1 MIFKLDFNLEAWI
14 KDVEIEA
21 ENEELAIA
29 KLKSMSIAEI
39 LFNENNGFVKSQEI
53 SDITSELVAF
63 DAEVE
68 VTNIKLDLNSSEL
81 SLSEIVESERLFNQK
96 PMRLRLSNI
105 VDASEIEEA
114 IKEELWCTHK
124 VDVES
129 FTYKVINYK

>member
-21 ENEELAIA
+21 ESEAIAIA

-39 LFNENNGFVKSQEI
+39 LSDENNGFVKSQEI

-63 DAEVE
+63 DADVE
-68 VTNIKLDLNSSEL
+68 VTDIKLDLNSSDL
-81 SLSEIVESERLFNQK
+81 SLSEIVESERLLNQK
-96 PMRLRLSNI
+96 PLRLHLSNI
-105 VDASEIEEA
+105 VDASEIEET

-129 FTYKVINYK
+129 LTYKVINYK